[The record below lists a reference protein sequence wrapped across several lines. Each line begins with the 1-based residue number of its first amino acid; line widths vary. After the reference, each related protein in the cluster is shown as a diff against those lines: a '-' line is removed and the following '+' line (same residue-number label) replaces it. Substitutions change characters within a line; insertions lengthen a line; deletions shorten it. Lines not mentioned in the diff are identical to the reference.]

1 VILLTKLNDKKVV
14 VNADM
19 IKMVESTPDTML
31 TFTNGEKLMVKEKAE
46 EVVERIISYKRQV
59 YCLPFAG

>member
-1 VILLTKLNDKKVV
+1 MILLTKLNDKKVV

>member
-1 VILLTKLNDKKVV
+1 MILLTMLNDKKVV

>member
-1 VILLTKLNDKKVV
+1 MVLLTLLNDKKVAI
-14 VNADM
+14 NADM

-31 TFTNGEKLMVKEKAE
+31 TFTNGEKLMVKEE
-46 EVVERIISYKRQV
+46 LQEVVERIIAYKRQV